1 VAIKFSA
8 FFIPFLQAIC
18 LCANA
23 ADAPAN
29 SPDASVPASAAEAQ
43 TVTLTSAKDP
53 LFKSYR
59 AMWAGM
65 EAYEQFRQFAPN
77 APLKF
82 TLIRYG
88 DVNKFASDWK
98 GVKLRI
104 AGSEDHP
111 SISIPIA
118 ADGTF
123 VVPRVQSAYD
133 DDAEL
138 ILNQKKSH
146 VGGMPE
152 IKTAGLPPNTRRLGD
167 LRLECQVVQAI
178 AKKDVNLLARA
189 AVNTFTLGSN
199 LCNFKSIDLGRTA
212 SDRMVSVTLMNG
224 NQRRDVRFSGTK
236 FFPPIQDKSVP
247 DDALIEF
254 VYWSQASVEAKQA
267 YFARYPIVFK
277 GSLDSWGKDV
287 LLRADPHTGTP
298 TSYSVKVKLRV
309 RDYAFRLIDQD
320 KRVEYGTWT
329 ATPVQAPAE
338 AVPMAWRGRDFVFRC
353 TREGEYVFTV
363 NVQNPDAPAL
373 TIKRIE

>member
-1 VAIKFSA
+1 MSKFSA
-8 FFIPFLQAIC
+8 CLLLILQV
-18 LCANA
+18 LCMSANA
-23 ADAPAN
+23 ADAPA
-29 SPDASVPASAAEAQ
+29 SAPDVSAPASAAEAQ
-43 TVTLTSAKDP
+43 VVTLTSAKDP

-59 AMWAGM
+59 AIWAGM
-65 EAYEQFRQFAPN
+65 EAYDKYRQFAPN

-82 TLIRYG
+82 TLIRYA
-88 DVNKFASDWK
+88 DINKTASDWS

-104 AGSEDHP
+104 AGSENHDP
-111 SISIPIA
+111 IPIPIA

-138 ILNQKKSH
+138 ILNQKKAF

-152 IKTAGLPPNTRRLGD
+152 IKTPGLPPNTRRLGD

-212 SDRMVSVTLMNG
+212 SDRMVSVTLVNG

-277 GSLDSWGKDV
+277 GSLDSWGKD
-287 LLRADPHTGTP
+287 LPLRADPHTGLP
-298 TSYSVKVKLRV
+298 LSYSVKVKLRV

-329 ATPVQAPAE
+329 AAPVQAPAE

-353 TREGEYVFTV
+353 ARDGEYVFTV
-363 NVQNPDAPAL
+363 NVQNPDAPIL
-373 TIKRIE
+373 TIKRVE